1 MVAYCIGVYVP
12 DFKKSTLQSPL
23 VKKKTFINLER
34 EMAPKK
40 QKRTSLAG
48 LRTLPLSMLC
58 EWGSCS
64 EKFSSMELFTNHL
77 KVHLTGVMSNGI
89 LEEATEYSCLW
100 RDCEMKVT
108 GHVTDFVRHV
118 YFHSFHVK
126 IKELGSQLVENLHL
140 KGCQLDGQSHNL
152 IPELPERLQCG
163 WQHCETIM
171 DIPEAFYRHV
181 DSHVSCFPEGNNV
194 PGGCKCLWEG
204 CDAVS
209 KSRYK
214 LREHLRSHTQE
225 KIIACPNCG
234 GLFSNRTKFL
244 DHMKRQEETDVQCY
258 QCSHCDKRYTT
269 ERLLRDHV
277 RHHVNQYKCPCCDMT
292 CPTPSSLKSHLKYR
306 HTTQTPYKCDHCE
319 HGAKSVADLKK
330 HLESHS
336 MDVPYHCHI
345 PECTYTSRTFQ
356 SLENH
361 FKRLHQDINT
371 QKYKCHVC
379 FTLFT
384 RGSNLTAHLK
394 KKHKFRWPSG
404 HSRFR
409 YKMQEDGYWQLQTV
423 RYESIKLTEQIDD
436 LTVQTQTK
444 FSSEIEEISKSK
456 KKRRTFKKEKENASA
471 CSSTSQHNPSSSEQP
486 TETTVLSQTV
496 IQPSS
501 ECMERPARP
510 ETQREAKRQKISK
523 SDLGPSRSPPNSPV
537 FQDGNSKAFMQGKDR
552 FDPSTDEAIANQH
565 KKTTTKESVTS
576 KSNSLENYN
585 LEMLGD
591 VALSVPVQG
600 SVLSHGRT
608 RKRKQNVTYKC
619 NDGF

>member
-1 MVAYCIGVYVP
+1 
-12 DFKKSTLQSPL
+12 
-23 VKKKTFINLER
+23 
-34 EMAPKK
+34 
-40 QKRTSLAG
+40 
-48 LRTLPLSMLC
+48 
-58 EWGSCS
+58 
-64 EKFSSMELFTNHL
+64 
-77 KVHLTGVMSNGI
+77 
-89 LEEATEYSCLW
+89 
-100 RDCEMKVT
+100 MKVT

-126 IKELGSQLVENLHL
+126 IKELGSQLVENLRL

-423 RYESIKLTEQIDD
+423 RYESIKLTEQMDD
-436 LTVQTQTK
+436 LSVQTQTK
-444 FSSEIEEISKSK
+444 FSSEIEEIGKSK

-471 CSSTSQHNPSSSEQP
+471 CSSTSQHNSSSSEQP
-486 TETTVLSQTV
+486 TETTVLSQTIV
-496 IQPSS
+496 QPSS
-501 ECMERPARP
+501 ECMERPARH
-510 ETQREAKRQKISK
+510 ETQREAKRQKISL
-523 SDLGPSRSPPNSPV
+523 SDMGPSRSPPSAHM

-552 FDPSTDEAIANQH
+552 FDPSTEEAIAHQH
-565 KKTTTKESVTS
+565 EKTTTKESVTS
-576 KSNSLENYN
+576 KSNTLENYN

>member
-1 MVAYCIGVYVP
+1 MP
-12 DFKKSTLQSPL
+12 
-23 VKKKTFINLER
+23 
-34 EMAPKK
+34 PKK

-48 LRTLPLSMLC
+48 LRTLPLSMMC
-58 EWGSCS
+58 EWASCS
-64 EKFSSMELFTNHL
+64 EKFSSMEQFTDHL

-126 IKELGSQLVENLHL
+126 IKELGSQLVENLRL

-423 RYESIKLTEQIDD
+423 RYESIKLTEQMDD
-436 LTVQTQTK
+436 LSVQTQTK
-444 FSSEIEEISKSK
+444 FSSEIEEIGKSK

-471 CSSTSQHNPSSSEQP
+471 CSSTSQHNSSSSEQP

-496 IQPSS
+496 VQPSS
-501 ECMERPARP
+501 ECMERPARH
-510 ETQREAKRQKISK
+510 ESQREAKRQKISL
-523 SDLGPSRSPPNSPV
+523 SDMGPSRSPPTAPV

-552 FDPSTDEAIANQH
+552 FDPSTEDAIANQH
-565 KKTTTKESVTS
+565 EKTTTKESVTS
-576 KSNSLENYN
+576 KSNTLENYN

-600 SVLSHGRT
+600 SALSHGRT

>member
-1 MVAYCIGVYVP
+1 MVAYCIGVYVL

-471 CSSTSQHNPSSSEQP
+471 CSSTSQYNPSSSEQP

-501 ECMERPARP
+501 ECMEQPARP

>member
-608 RKRKQNVTYKC
+608 RKRKQNVTFKC

>member
-23 VKKKTFINLER
+23 VKKRTFINLER

-608 RKRKQNVTYKC
+608 RKRKQNVTFKC

>member
-126 IKELGSQLVENLHL
+126 IKELGSHLVENLHL

-608 RKRKQNVTYKC
+608 RKRKQNVTFKC

>member
-1 MVAYCIGVYVP
+1 MAH
-12 DFKKSTLQSPL
+12 KKE
-23 VKKKTFINLER
+23 KKTSSLLKNLPVIL
-34 EMAPKK
+34 M
-40 QKRTSLAG
+40 
-48 LRTLPLSMLC
+48 C
-58 EWGSCS
+58 EWGSCD
-64 EKFSSMELFTNHL
+64 ETFSNMDMFTNHL
-77 KVHLTGVMSNGI
+77 KVHLTGVTSNGI
-89 LEEATEYSCLW
+89 MEEGTEYNCLW

-126 IKELGSQLVENLHL
+126 IKNLGFQVVETLKI
-140 KGCQLDGQSHNL
+140 KGCQLDAQSRNL

-163 WQHCETIM
+163 WKNCETIM

-181 DSHVSCFPEGNNV
+181 DSHIKGFPEGNNV
-194 PGGCKCLWEG
+194 PGGCKCLWDG

-225 KIIACPNCG
+225 KVIACPTCG

-244 DHMKRQEETDVQCY
+244 DHLKRQEETDVQCY

-292 CPTPSSLKSHLKYR
+292 CPTPSSLKSHLRYR

-336 MDVPYHCHI
+336 MDVPYHCHV
-345 PECTYTSRTFQ
+345 PECTYISRTFQ

-361 FKRLHQDINT
+361 FKRLHQELNV

-384 RGSNLTAHLK
+384 RGSNLTTHLK

-409 YKMQEDGYWQLQTV
+409 YKMQDDGYWQLQTV
-423 RYESIKLTEQIDD
+423 RYESIKLTEQIEVQP
-436 LTVQTQTK
+436 VQTQTQI
-444 FSSEIEEISKSK
+444 SSLDIDEIRVR
-456 KKRRTFKKEKENASA
+456 KKRRTYRKERESGATNSSAQQNATLNTEQTDGVSYVSTDQSGIVDEHTHKKKYIVTGELQTV
-471 CSSTSQHNPSSSEQP
+471 STSNILSKQNEAALQQLNETENLNLSMGKTIEMDKVKHLSS
-486 TETTVLSQTV
+486 V
-496 IQPSS
+496 S
-501 ECMERPARP
+501 EC
-510 ETQREAKRQKISK
+510 
-523 SDLGPSRSPPNSPV
+523 
-537 FQDGNSKAFMQGKDR
+537 DGN
-552 FDPSTDEAIANQH
+552 TY
-565 KKTTTKESVTS
+565 
-576 KSNSLENYN
+576 ENYN

-591 VALSVPVQG
+591 VALRAPIQEHVSKPK
-600 SVLSHGRT
+600 RA
-608 RKRKQNVTYKC
+608 RKRKQSSPVKHSE
-619 NDGF
+619 GIL

>member
-1 MVAYCIGVYVP
+1 MVAYCIGVYVL

>member
-1 MVAYCIGVYVP
+1 
-12 DFKKSTLQSPL
+12 
-23 VKKKTFINLER
+23 
-34 EMAPKK
+34 
-40 QKRTSLAG
+40 
-48 LRTLPLSMLC
+48 
-58 EWGSCS
+58 
-64 EKFSSMELFTNHL
+64 
-77 KVHLTGVMSNGI
+77 
-89 LEEATEYSCLW
+89 
-100 RDCEMKVT
+100 MKVT

-379 FTLFT
+379 YTLFT

-471 CSSTSQHNPSSSEQP
+471 CSSTSQYNPSSSEQP

-510 ETQREAKRQKISK
+510 ETQRESKRQKISK